1 MTYVVGILLIVVAIL
16 AATAIALFFRGDRH
30 ARANRA
36 LRESE
41 ERFRRTIDRAP
52 VMLWTARAD
61 TTLDYLNHNCVEF
74 SGLPIEKLL
83 NEGWLDAVHPEDR
96 NHIVGTYTPA
106 IEARQPFVIEYR
118 VRHA

>member
-1 MTYVVGILLIVVAIL
+1 
-16 AATAIALFFRGDRH
+16 
-30 ARANRA
+30 
-36 LRESE
+36 
-41 ERFRRTIDRAP
+41 
-52 VMLWTARAD
+52 MLWTARAD

-106 IEARQPFVIEYR
+106 IEARQRWIR
-118 VRHA
+118 LASA